1 MFELDEPYV
10 GKEELNYLK
19 QAIESGWISAMG
31 PFVKKFEE
39 EFAKYIGVKYAVSCA
54 SGTSAT
60 SLLCPTLQIKP
71 GDEVILQSLTFTA
84 DAWAMHQ
91 AGAKIIFADCAKDT
105 FSIDPEDVRKKI
117 SKKTKIISPTHLYG
131 RASKMDALREI
142 CDENNIYLIEDCC
155 QAMGSKYKNKMV
167 GSIGDFNFYSFH
179 NKLIASGEG
188 GMITTNDKNLADR
201 FDKLKNPPAVNR
213 PEERDGFTEI
223 SMNHRLS
230 NLHAAVGLAQLER
243 LEKNIKKKERMAEI
257 YDEIFEKSEG
267 ISLITDWTV
276 GFATFIV
283 SFVVLLAWIPLRQI
297 PGIGTIANAFIVAS
311 MLDLSL
317 PYLPKPDLYLFQIL
331 QSFIGVLIVGFGAA
345 LYLSANLGPGA
356 RDGLMTG
363 LTRVTN
369 LPFSIVRSTIEIS
382 VVITGWF
389 LGGTVG
395 IGTLLFAFL
404 VGPSISVGCFFLNHF
419 VPSRKHL

>member
-167 GSIGDFNFYSFH
+167 GSIGDFNFYSLH

-267 ISLITDWTV
+267 ISLIKENKENRTV
-276 GFATFIV
+276 WWRYTILLDPKINVSKFKEKALENKIV
-283 SFVVLLAWIPLRQI
+283 VRE
-297 PGIGTIANAFIVAS
+297 G
-311 MLDLSL
+311 
-317 PYLPKPDLYLFQIL
+317 YLPLHKHPFFKEYNNLHLPHAERLGKLAIDIPS
-331 QSFIGVLIVGFGAA
+331 SFKLKEDDIVLIGQTLKKIAK
-345 LYLSANLGPGA
+345 NL
-356 RDGLMTG
+356 L
-363 LTRVTN
+363 
-369 LPFSIVRSTIEIS
+369 
-382 VVITGWF
+382 
-389 LGGTVG
+389 
-395 IGTLLFAFL
+395 
-404 VGPSISVGCFFLNHF
+404 
-419 VPSRKHL
+419 